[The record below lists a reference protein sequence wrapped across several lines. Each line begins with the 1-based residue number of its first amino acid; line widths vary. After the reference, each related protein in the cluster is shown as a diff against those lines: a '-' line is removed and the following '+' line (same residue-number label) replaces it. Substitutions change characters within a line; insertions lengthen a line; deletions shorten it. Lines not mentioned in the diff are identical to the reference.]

1 MDAADIIHERLKIPI
16 KYLKNFS
23 KSNKVEGIV
32 HRTWIRQLV
41 DQREVPSEFLLH
53 DQLSPAEVE
62 AWFKQGENLGS
73 AWQKLMF
80 TILWKRDCPVIPLP
94 RAKSRLKPETPLS
107 YNQVLH
113 YVSHTNFKNLWKE
126 VYKKYSNGSLPGY
139 MNRSHDR
146 STVQLTDSASL
157 LREVIFRAY
166 GCPLVPLD
174 GSSGVC
180 TTDSDRCESA
190 FHPNLLPC
198 IVALEAK
205 NYFIL
210 VHENVPGHTLL
221 DCVTFSPAILG
232 TNSKM
237 LFLVYQLLCLLRHIH
252 DLGLVLADITLSD
265 IYVDSHLWIQVT
277 PKLEANIYELPPKPQ
292 TDQEISS
299 VEKTKKS
306 HDINSLTLA
315 WVRGAMSNL
324 DYLTALNNLAGRR
337 FGDPRCH
344 HVLPWVTDFSSPNG
358 ANWRDLTKSKFRLN
372 KGDRQLDLTYDVPPS
387 SNMAQVPHHISDV
400 LSEITYYVYLARVT
414 PRSVLCQHVRP
425 QWVPAEYPSSIQR
438 LQQWTPDEC
447 IPELFTDPSVFKSI
461 HPDLPDLELP
471 AWASSAEQLI
481 AHHRAALES
490 NYVSDRLHHWID
502 LTFGYKL
509 SGQAAVKSK
518 NVCLQLVDK
527 HTGLT
532 DYGVVQLFSAPH
544 PGRVTPSP
552 FWGLTPP
559 HTYRQTTKTGSD
571 EEEGPSSGGEENIST
586 NHMPHSSPLALTRLL
601 SRSRSSLQTSGS
613 SPGDKQ
619 GTISLPH
626 DYNPVALLT
635 AVETLHTFTGPHAD
649 TTLPAAGDQLS
660 QAAQCKQVVA
670 ARRQQEMQV
679 LGCLIVEMFLSNK
692 LRLSGSTLVFAERL
706 SICRK
711 MLSANRDSLPRYVRS
726 LVTLLLDD
734 SGSEAPITSLGTPP
748 PSAHQLLQPA
758 LSSPLLPLPPYFT
771 TLYSL
776 VTSLHEHCQA
786 VNVLYRLRETHP
798 DSEEIL
804 NSSIQQL
811 SEWKVQSVAKYL
823 QQLVDMSQF
832 SVELVLSYILQ
843 LMTDPD
849 TAVSAAWYLF
859 DPISKLLGPT
869 ASAKVLLEPLVHLYD
884 CDHSLGSPR
893 QLKKRIKLYHR
904 SFLLRLIVRFRLRV
918 FLDHFIT
925 PLVEA
930 VGGYHDVDVTLP
942 VTANEQSDS
951 DVEEATEC
959 PSVLSPLDEDS
970 SADSEKT
977 PVVEGKSDA
986 DVLETD
992 TELEPEVFVLETDDN
1007 VGELNQTEQIASL
1020 LLDLQTDDTEDTE
1033 SQRDTPTHELTR
1045 EVKGSL
1051 VEQDMETWSTD
1062 NEEPKKP
1069 VTEYNKVSEVGVA
1082 SMQWLAHRLGPV
1094 LTATHLS
1101 RNLLRML
1108 SLCYAGQGCSQVHQ
1122 SQLQGDDSATSVLQ
1136 CLTSIVGLYG
1146 EQFIVLQYL
1155 PATADVISLA
1165 RKKLTSSLEA
1175 GVVAHL
1181 MLLSHC
1187 MPHLSDNTLHQLFQE
1202 VILSRVCGPALRL
1215 LSSTRQLFP
1224 GHVSARRAVVLKLVD
1239 CLHALMLRATTQ
1251 QKIALVH
1258 TISRFY
1264 LAFSKARG
1272 QHEESRGDDQV
1283 SKVKEYDAADSF
1295 SPPQS
1300 NTADG
1305 DCIKSKALEELASVM
1320 TEELA
1325 YWSYIP
1331 FSNFFGEPLM
1341 EQSLKNY
1348 SLIKQLCAEYLQSC
1362 DNSQTENGQ
1371 TLDQQGESDVED
1383 SVGSLGTNVVIIGNR
1398 IDLQEPSLG
1407 RSASPNT
1414 SVPNEDNTDSGSRR
1428 HENNSRHLKGN
1439 WLSYWQHEVGHTSSQ
1454 FNIKQIRLLG
1464 FSGHGNSVRSLVTLD
1479 NENSFLSASRDK
1491 TVKVWSL
1498 RSMGD
1503 GSTTCPAQWT
1513 YTGHRKSVLSV
1524 GFCEA
1529 SRLAVSCDSVVHLW
1543 DPYVGRIVSQTDPT
1557 RNPPV
1562 NTLRC
1567 LPAPSYQILAATT
1580 DPTLRTLDSRVGGYV
1595 NELKVAVNSAG
1606 LIRCICV
1613 APGGAWVA
1621 LGQASGFLTV
1631 IDLRTGTMLAAWKGH
1646 DGEVLQLVAVNDQT
1660 IISSSLDQAVSVW
1673 NALDGKLK
1681 FNIKG
1686 STEPVHCLDLYGGEL
1701 ISGTTANRIGVH
1713 TSIDPSATFS
1723 STRLRSDS
1731 FRGVLT
1737 TLQVLPLNRLLLLG
1751 ADTGAITLI
1760 C

>member
-1 MDAADIIHERLKIPI
+1 
-16 KYLKNFS
+16 
-23 KSNKVEGIV
+23 
-32 HRTWIRQLV
+32 
-41 DQREVPSEFLLH
+41 
-53 DQLSPAEVE
+53 
-62 AWFKQGENLGS
+62 
-73 AWQKLMF
+73 
-80 TILWKRDCPVIPLP
+80 
-94 RAKSRLKPETPLS
+94 
-107 YNQVLH
+107 
-113 YVSHTNFKNLWKE
+113 
-126 VYKKYSNGSLPGY
+126 
-139 MNRSHDR
+139 
-146 STVQLTDSASL
+146 
-157 LREVIFRAY
+157 
-166 GCPLVPLD
+166 
-174 GSSGVC
+174 
-180 TTDSDRCESA
+180 
-190 FHPNLLPC
+190 
-198 IVALEAK
+198 
-205 NYFIL
+205 
-210 VHENVPGHTLL
+210 
-221 DCVTFSPAILG
+221 
-232 TNSKM
+232 
-237 LFLVYQLLCLLRHIH
+237 
-252 DLGLVLADITLSD
+252 
-265 IYVDSHLWIQVT
+265 
-277 PKLEANIYELPPKPQ
+277 
-292 TDQEISS
+292 
-299 VEKTKKS
+299 
-306 HDINSLTLA
+306 
-315 WVRGAMSNL
+315 
-324 DYLTALNNLAGRR
+324 
-337 FGDPRCH
+337 
-344 HVLPWVTDFSSPNG
+344 
-358 ANWRDLTKSKFRLN
+358 
-372 KGDRQLDLTYDVPPS
+372 
-387 SNMAQVPHHISDV
+387 
-400 LSEITYYVYLARVT
+400 
-414 PRSVLCQHVRP
+414 
-425 QWVPAEYPSSIQR
+425 
-438 LQQWTPDEC
+438 
-447 IPELFTDPSVFKSI
+447 
-461 HPDLPDLELP
+461 
-471 AWASSAEQLI
+471 
-481 AHHRAALES
+481 
-490 NYVSDRLHHWID
+490 
-502 LTFGYKL
+502 
-509 SGQAAVKSK
+509 
-518 NVCLQLVDK
+518 
-527 HTGLT
+527 
-532 DYGVVQLFSAPH
+532 
-544 PGRVTPSP
+544 
-552 FWGLTPP
+552 GLTPP
-559 HTYRQTTKTGSD
+559 HTYRQATKTGSD
-571 EEEGPSSGGEENIST
+571 EEEGPSSGGEENIT
-586 NHMPHSSPLALTRLL
+586 NPTPHSSPLALTRLL

-619 GTISLPH
+619 GSISLPH

-649 TTLPAAGDQLS
+649 TTLPATGDQLS

-670 ARRQQEMQV
+670 ARRHQEMQV

-692 LRLSGSTLVFAERL
+692 LRLCGSAPVFAQRL
-706 SICRK
+706 SICREV
-711 MLSANRDSLPRYVRS
+711 LSANRDSLPRYVRS
-726 LVTLLLDD
+726 LVTLLLDE
-734 SGSEAPITSLGTPP
+734 SGGETPITSLGTPS
-748 PSAHQLLQPA
+748 PSAHQLLQPS
-758 LSSPLLPLPPYFT
+758 LSSPLLPLPPYFP

-786 VNVLYRLRETHP
+786 ITLLHRLRETHP

-804 NSSIQQL
+804 SASVQQL
-811 SEWKVQSVAKYL
+811 CEWKVQSVAKFL
-823 QQLVDMSQF
+823 QQLVEMPQF
-832 SVELVLSYILQ
+832 SVDLVQSYVLQ
-843 LMTDPD
+843 MMTDPD

-859 DPISKLLGPT
+859 DPIARLLGPT
-869 ASAKVLLEPLVHLYD
+869 ASAKVLLEPLVRLYD
-884 CDHSLGSPR
+884 CDHSLSSPR

-930 VGGYHDVDVTLP
+930 VGGYHDVDVALT
-942 VTANEQSDS
+942 TGSIEQSD

-977 PVVEGKSDA
+977 PVVDGKSEA
-986 DVLETD
+986 EVLETD

-1007 VGELNQTEQIASL
+1007 VGELNQSEQIASL
-1020 LLDLQTDDTEDTE
+1020 LLDLQTDDVEDSE

-1045 EVKGSL
+1045 EMK
-1051 VEQDMETWSTD
+1051 EQDLATWSTD
-1062 NEEPKKP
+1062 TEVVEEQK
-1069 VTEYNKVSEVGVA
+1069 TEYNKTYLLEVSEVGVA

-1108 SLCYAGQGCSQVHQ
+1108 SLCYAGQGCSQVHH
-1122 SQLQGDDSATSVLQ
+1122 SQLQGDDNAASVLQ

-1181 MLLSHC
+1181 TLLTHC
-1187 MPHLSDNTLHQLFQE
+1187 MPQLTDNTLHQLFQE

-1215 LSSTRQLFP
+1215 ISSSRQLFP
-1224 GHVSARRAVVLKLVD
+1224 GLVSARRAVVLKLVD

-1251 QKIALVH
+1251 HKIALVH

-1272 QHEESRGDDQV
+1272 QLEESRGDDQV
-1283 SKVKEYDAADSF
+1283 SKVKEYESAGSF

-1300 NTADG
+1300 NTAESDS
-1305 DCIKSKALEELASVM
+1305 IKSKALEELASVM

-1325 YWSYIP
+1325 YWSYVP
-1331 FSNFFGEPLM
+1331 FANFFGEPLM
-1341 EQSLKNY
+1341 EQSLKNHA
-1348 SLIKQLCAEYLQSC
+1348 LIKQLCSEYLQSC
-1362 DNSQTENGQ
+1362 DKSQTENGQ
-1371 TLDQQGESDVED
+1371 IFDQQGESDVED

-1414 SVPNEDNTDSGSRR
+1414 SVASEDNPDNGSRR
-1428 HENNSRHLKGN
+1428 LENNSRHLRGN

-1454 FNIKQIRLLG
+1454 LNIKQIRLLG
-1464 FSGHGNSVRSLVTLD
+1464 FSGHGNSVRSLTTLD

-1503 GSTTCPAQWT
+1503 GNTTCPAQWT

-1562 NTLRC
+1562 NTLRS
-1567 LPAPSYQILAATT
+1567 LPAPSHQILAATT

-1595 NELKVAVNSAG
+1595 NEMKVAMSSAG

-1613 APGGAWVA
+1613 APGGTWVA

-1631 IDLRTGTMLAAWKGH
+1631 IDLRTGTMLTAWKGH
-1646 DGEVLQLVAVNDQT
+1646 DGEVLQLVAVNDHT

-1686 STEPVHCLDLYGGEL
+1686 PTEPVHCLDLYNGEL
-1701 ISGTTANRIGVH
+1701 VSGTTANRIGVH
-1713 TSIDPSATFS
+1713 TSIDPSASFS

-1737 TLQVLPLNRLLLLG
+1737 TLQVLPLNRILLIG